1 MTKFYSDF
9 DEQTRNVLDYALD
22 MIVNE
27 LFDNIEWQ
35 IKERLKNGATK
46 ELAESAI
53 GSIGITALQNKL
65 EQRYSDSNDFI
76 FKELNSFYWGFL
88 TEIKANQDVRSWVGK
103 FLVDELAERQP
114 DNFWREVE
122 A

>member
-1 MTKFYSDF
+1 MTQFYSDF

-27 LFDNIEWQ
+27 LFDNIAWD
-35 IKERLKNGATK
+35 IKERLKNSATR

-88 TEIKANQDVRSWVGK
+88 REIKANQDVRSWVGK

-114 DNFWREVE
+114 DNFWREAE

>member
-1 MTKFYSDF
+1 MTQFYDDF
-9 DEQTRNVLDYALD
+9 DATTRNVIDYAVD

-27 LFDNIEWQ
+27 LFDTIEAD
-35 IKERLKNGATK
+35 IKKHLKKSVSEEQTY
-46 ELAESAI
+46 LAI
-53 GSIGITALQNKL
+53 GSIGLTVLENALT
-65 EQRYSDSNDFI
+65 EHYEGNDLI
-76 FKELNSFYWGFL
+76 SKELNAFYWGFL
-88 TEIKANQDVRSWVGK
+88 RDIRSNEDALEWIGK

>member
-27 LFDNIEWQ
+27 LFDNIEWD
-35 IKERLKNGATK
+35 IKERLKNSATR
-46 ELAESAI
+46 ELAYGAI
-53 GSIGITALQNKL
+53 GSIGLIALQNKL

-88 TEIKANQDVRSWVGK
+88 RDIKADQEVRSWVGK